1 MQKHTS
7 FHEIPVDAAYEEP
20 VDFRVRRV
28 PPPWLRGAQMAIRVG
43 GVLLVLA
50 VLLFTAVVAEKFELM
65 QSPSPS
71 DSSVKHAGSR

>member
-1 MQKHTS
+1 MAYVRKS

-28 PPPWLRGAQMAIRVG
+28 PPPWLRASQMAIRIG

-50 VLLFTAVVAEKFELM
+50 VLLFSAVVAEKIELTPT
-65 QSPSPS
+65 QDPSSPRSP
-71 DSSVKHAGSR
+71 